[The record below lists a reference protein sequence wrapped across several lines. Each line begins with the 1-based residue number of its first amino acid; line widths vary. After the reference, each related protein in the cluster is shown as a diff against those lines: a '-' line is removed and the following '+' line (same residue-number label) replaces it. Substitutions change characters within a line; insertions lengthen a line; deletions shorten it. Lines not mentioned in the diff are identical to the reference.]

1 MEIFLQFLLN
11 LFVLLT
17 PIFLYVMFWKG
28 LKLHHHTT
36 LTKLFFFFLCMVTI
50 IFIMLFPIRV
60 EIMQNILP
68 FDFQFIPIFVAT
80 LLGGWIYGIP
90 LIIVQ
95 SSTNFILYDLEVMLF
110 GLCAATF
117 IFFGA
122 YWISLRY
129 NKFEMKKRSLVTL
142 AVFFSPIMIIL
153 FFPTNPLMLPLGESL
168 IVGIVYA
175 SVTGLIALLIL
186 SLINLIQT
194 SEQLEKDLQKSE
206 QLRLVSELAASVAHE
221 VRNPMTVA
229 RGFIQLIHS
238 NSKLTDDEKKY
249 LQLTIS
255 ELDRAQ
261 SIISDYLSLAKPKEK
276 VNEPVLVYHV
286 MDKVRHTVQAY
297 ALMNNVSVFLDVPT
311 HLKVKAD
318 DKELT
323 QVLLNLA
330 KNGIEAMEHGG
341 SLFLTGSQ
349 KESHVILKVKDTG
362 CGMTNEQVKRLG
374 TAYYSTKE
382 KGTGLGLMIT
392 YNLIRSWGGQ
402 VTVNSKVDIGTEFII
417 QLPAAFENEFISSK
431 TSSQS
436 V

>member
-1 MEIFLQFLLN
+1 
-11 LFVLLT
+11 
-17 PIFLYVMFWKG
+17 
-28 LKLHHHTT
+28 
-36 LTKLFFFFLCMVTI
+36 
-50 IFIMLFPIRV
+50 MLFPIRV